1 MTCLSLVRLVPRP
14 AARILGGQVLLDGE
28 DLLTKSERE
37 MQRIRGRRVA
47 MILQDPMSSL
57 NPVFS
62 IGMQMR
68 EPVGSYHGLRGRA
81 LTERAAALLA
91 SVRIPSPAERLRAF
105 PHQLSGGMRQR
116 VVGAMAIAGPPR
128 LLIAD
133 EPTTS
138 LDLTIQA
145 QYLNLLK
152 ELQEHHRLAMIFV
165 THNLGIV
172 ARMCDNVAVMYAGRI
187 VELGA
192 RPADLHGARSPLHA
206 RPAGVRSPSGR
217 ARRAPHRHRWPAP
230 RPREAPPGVR
240 VRPALLAGHGSVPDR
255 RAARRRAEPGPHHA
269 LLAARG
275 AMTSAPLLEVA
286 GLTKHFTVRRGAL
299 GWSTALVRA
308 VDSISFT
315 LDAGR
320 TLGVVGESGCGKTTT
335 SKLILG
341 LERPTAGAIRFEGQD
356 VVALD
361 REGRRQWR
369 RSVQAVFQDPYA
381 SLDPRMR
388 VGTIVAEPL
397 VINADLDAATR
408 RRRVAE
414 LLDLVGLPERA
425 SALYPHEFSGG
436 QRQRIA
442 VARAL
447 ALSPKLV
454 VLDEPVS
461 ALDVSIRAQILNLLT
476 DLQKRLDVSYLFIAH
491 DLAAV
496 AHMSHAIAVM
506 YLGKL
511 VEWGDADAVALE
523 PKHPYTK
530 ALFAAALP
538 VDLDGP
544 RADVVLSGEVP
555 SPIDPPGGCRFHPR
569 CPFAMPH
576 CATEEPPLLRG
587 RPGDWSP
594 ATSTR

>member
-1 MTCLSLVRLVPRP
+1 MP
-14 AARILGGQVLLDGE
+14 LLD
-28 DLLTKSERE
+28 
-37 MQRIRGRRVA
+37 
-47 MILQDPMSSL
+47 
-57 NPVFS
+57 
-62 IGMQMR
+62 
-68 EPVGSYHGLRGRA
+68 
-81 LTERAAALLA
+81 
-91 SVRIPSPAERLRAF
+91 
-105 PHQLSGGMRQR
+105 
-116 VVGAMAIAGPPR
+116 
-128 LLIAD
+128 
-133 EPTTS
+133 
-138 LDLTIQA
+138 
-145 QYLNLLK
+145 
-152 ELQEHHRLAMIFV
+152 
-165 THNLGIV
+165 
-172 ARMCDNVAVMYAGRI
+172 
-187 VELGA
+187 
-192 RPADLHGARSPLHA
+192 
-206 RPAGVRSPSGR
+206 
-217 ARRAPHRHRWPAP
+217 
-230 RPREAPPGVR
+230 
-240 VRPALLAGHGSVPDR
+240 
-255 RAARRRAEPGPHHA
+255 
-269 LLAARG
+269 
-275 AMTSAPLLEVA
+275 VA
-286 GLTKHFTVRRGAL
+286 GLTKHFPVRRGAL

-315 LDAGR
+315 LDTGR

-341 LERPTAGAIRFEGQD
+341 IERPTAGVIRFDGQD

-397 VINADLDAATR
+397 VINADLEAAAR

-425 SALYPHEFSGG
+425 AVLYPHEFSGG

-442 VARAL
+442 IARAL

-491 DLAAV
+491 DLSAV

-506 YLGKL
+506 YLGKI
-511 VEWGDADAVALE
+511 VEWGDADAVAVE

-544 RADVVLSGEVP
+544 REEVTLSGEVP

-576 CATEEPPLLRG
+576 CTTEEPVLREAAG
-587 RPGDWSP
+587 RLVACHLYP
-594 ATSTR
+594 